1 MFTKSIK
8 KGGTCELVRAVRS
21 VMGWQYLHLREA
33 PMVNVI
39 PARKIMEECVQKP
52 ATCAGMGACDFR
64 CSLNATGIVK
74 FVDAFMGRGCAV
86 SKPKKG
92 R

>member
-1 MFTKSIK
+1 MQNVMFTKSIK

-39 PARKIMEECVQKP
+39 PARK
-52 ATCAGMGACDFR
+52 
-64 CSLNATGIVK
+64 SW
-74 FVDAFMGRGCAV
+74 
-86 SKPKKG
+86 KG
-92 R
+92 VCKNLQHVLEWVLVTFDVR